1 MNTENKVF
9 NKLFSEEKVELASQ
23 KYDFEKTYTQLV
35 SEFNSIKSQAP
46 QLSKQFSELLS
57 QFEKVK
63 EVGVSERDKIDNFQE
78 ECTKTMMAL
87 NALGLKESPEWNELK
102 SMDSESSKIAKE
114 LFSGRN
120 FQLFN

>member
-23 KYDFEKTYTQLV
+23 KYDFQKTYTQLV
-35 SEFNSIKSQAP
+35 SEFNSIKAEAP
-46 QLSKQFSELLS
+46 KLSKQFSELLS

-63 EVGVSERDKIDNFQE
+63 QIGISEREKIDKFQDACSE
-78 ECTKTMMAL
+78 TMMAL
-87 NALGLKESPEWNELK
+87 NALGLKQSAEWNDLK
-102 SMDSESSKIAKE
+102 DMESESSKIAKE

>member
-35 SEFNSIKSQAP
+35 SEFNSIKAEAP
-46 QLSKQFSELLS
+46 KLSKQFSELLG

-63 EVGVSERDKIDNFQE
+63 QIGVKEREKIDNFQT

-87 NALGLKESPEWNELK
+87 NALGLKQSKEWNELK
-102 SMDSESSKIAKE
+102 DMESSSEKIAQE